1 MYQALYRKY
10 RPQTFA
16 DVVGQDAIVQ
26 TLINQS
32 RNNKFSHAYLF
43 TGSRG
48 TGKTT
53 CSKLL
58 AKAINC
64 LDPQDGQPCGKCDIC
79 KGIENDSLLDIV
91 EMDAASNNGVDN
103 IRALKEEAYF
113 VPAVCKKRVYIIDE
127 AHMLSIPAF
136 NALLKTLEEPPEHV
150 VFILATTEVHKLPV
164 TILSRCQRFDF
175 SRITP
180 QHIADRLLWVAEREQ
195 LALSEDA
202 AFLIA
207 KLSDGGMRDALSLL
221 DKCASAGTAI
231 DIDTVKTLCG
241 ATDAAVIT
249 NMAGHILNKDMS
261 SAITLLD
268 ELYQKSVSMSGF
280 VSQLLNVFRNIMLC
294 KVLPDI
300 KAVVPCT
307 NEEERTLLA
316 LAAKVNGPT
325 SMQLV
330 SLLTEGVEK
339 MQKSAAQK
347 ITAELI
353 VIGMIQHLLGVK
365 AAFAAAPA
373 AVETAPES
381 AAVVNEPV
389 VKEVQTEAPKAQP
402 AAPANGPRLFPR
414 WNDILAV
421 LEDKNK
427 MAYVALTGSKAYLD
441 GNLLLIDCQSPLF
454 LNLMRTNEKCSG
466 DIREAARQ
474 VTGQTFRL
482 GPYKKSDAASEQQVT
497 NDKLNKLIDSARA
510 SGIDVTIKE

>member
-1 MYQALYRKY
+1 
-10 RPQTFA
+10 
-16 DVVGQDAIVQ
+16 
-26 TLINQS
+26 
-32 RNNKFSHAYLF
+32 
-43 TGSRG
+43 
-48 TGKTT
+48 
-53 CSKLL
+53 
-58 AKAINC
+58 
-64 LDPQDGQPCGKCDIC
+64 
-79 KGIENDSLLDIV
+79 
-91 EMDAASNNGVDN
+91 
-103 IRALKEEAYF
+103 
-113 VPAVCKKRVYIIDE
+113 
-127 AHMLSIPAF
+127 
-136 NALLKTLEEPPEHV
+136 
-150 VFILATTEVHKLPV
+150 
-164 TILSRCQRFDF
+164 
-175 SRITP
+175 
-180 QHIADRLLWVAEREQ
+180 
-195 LALSEDA
+195 
-202 AFLIA
+202 
-207 KLSDGGMRDALSLL
+207 
-221 DKCASAGTAI
+221 
-231 DIDTVKTLCG
+231 
-241 ATDAAVIT
+241 
-249 NMAGHILNKDMS
+249 
-261 SAITLLD
+261 
-268 ELYQKSVSMSGF
+268 
-280 VSQLLNVFRNIMLC
+280 
-294 KVLPDI
+294 
-300 KAVVPCT
+300 
-307 NEEERTLLA
+307 
-316 LAAKVNGPT
+316 
-325 SMQLV
+325 
-330 SLLTEGVEK
+330 